1 MNPARKDLRKDFVNY
16 LPLVCPWVS
25 TQDTLFNAS
34 LIRHYVGI
42 LRRIFISR
50 TWEGVSRAA
59 AGGSA
64 KPIRQRFDDISGYR
78 EIRLIRAASYVDGR
92 STYIP
97 DEADSRLLPH
107 CLGPL
112 QLLAPM
118 VYSSSL
124 LTLLR
129 VLPPSL
135 PLKAG
140 P

>member
-1 MNPARKDLRKDFVNY
+1 MHL
-16 LPLVCPWVS
+16 LL
-25 TQDTLFNAS
+25 
-34 LIRHYVGI
+34 GI
-42 LRRIFISR
+42 MLEFCGEFSFQ
-50 TWEGVSRAA
+50 ELGKGVSRAA

-118 VYSSSL
+118 VYSL
-124 LTLLR
+124 LATYPPPGAPS
-129 VLPPSL
+129 LPPSKSG
-135 PLKAG
+135 PLIGFITNWEKSNLAKS
-140 P
+140 